1 MLTSIATPEKIITLK
16 FHILSHVMNCN
27 IYNILQLNYD
37 VRVIIMMATS
47 SETAHDVFILV
58 ESIISFVKKF
68 IGIKI
73 I

>member
-1 MLTSIATPEKIITLK
+1 
-16 FHILSHVMNCN
+16 
-27 IYNILQLNYD
+27 
-37 VRVIIMMATS
+37 MMATS
-47 SETAHDVFILV
+47 SVTVHDVFILV

>member
-1 MLTSIATPEKIITLK
+1 
-16 FHILSHVMNCN
+16 
-27 IYNILQLNYD
+27 
-37 VRVIIMMATS
+37 MMATS